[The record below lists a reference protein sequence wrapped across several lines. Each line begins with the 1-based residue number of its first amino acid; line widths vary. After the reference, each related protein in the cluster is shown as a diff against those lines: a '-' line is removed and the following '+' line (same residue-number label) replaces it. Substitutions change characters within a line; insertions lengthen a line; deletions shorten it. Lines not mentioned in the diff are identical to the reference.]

1 MKLQL
6 QVPTPP
12 GSNKPAGHSEDSVS
26 NNVVVKPPRGSG
38 GNTSL
43 NSCGGTGI
51 LRPEELSKMFPTPPS
66 LEHNPIAS
74 PCGHLSDGP
83 LGELSDGPVG
93 HCVGRYK
100 QEIYPNMGSPQE
112 ENIEDWSYVFR
123 LPSLC
128 RFVGSSKYAPLTNLP
143 SQSLPPVT
151 LPSHC
156 VYKPS
161 WQTQYNQQQQSVEKS
176 APQQSIPNGS
186 VVPSGSGTNSRPNSV
201 VNNHHSSAVI
211 PPHPHL
217 PHPAIHHPPVPPH
230 PHSRAGLSP
239 ISPAGHFP
247 PSPMALA
254 AMGGGLPIH
263 LQQQFRSGGPGS
275 VGGVRTP
282 CPAPPPYELPS
293 PATSTASSY
302 LNKNLNSVEP
312 VPTPIMA
319 RAPEANSL
327 VVNILLGDTALNIF
341 RDHNFDSCTLCVCN
355 AGPKVV
361 GNIRGADAGI
371 YLPTPPPQP
380 QPTLPFPPT
389 SPFPGMGMSGPP
401 PPYLMGSSPG
411 HHGVAPNVMAVV
423 TEEDPIRCSC
433 GFSAVVNRRLS
444 HRSGL
449 FYEDELEITGI
460 AEDPGDRRKSSLLAY
475 LLPNT
480 GKSGQENINTG
491 DMVDLVPQ
499 NVMELLKEQCV
510 IIQSSSN
517 SLYRAS
523 RQFRGILGP
532 DVPYGTTVNVLEF
545 MDGNDVTCMA
555 LEQGRQAL
563 LESTTVAM
571 CKVEEMQQR
580 QQIMQH
586 GGRSSNT
593 PCVHRWPYL
602 RAMGPQCNQDIVW
615 VMKSLRP
622 LLQEVI
628 HKKCTTRLWDAP
640 YTVKG
645 PLTWRQF
652 HRLAGRG

>member
-1 MKLQL
+1 M
-6 QVPTPP
+6 PTPP
-12 GSNKPAGHSEDSVS
+12 GSNKPAGLPEDTAS
-26 NNVVVKPPRGSG
+26 NSVVVKPPRGSG

-43 NSCGGTGI
+43 NSCGGTGG

-74 PCGHLSDGP
+74 PCGHLSDGTP
-83 LGELSDGPVG
+83 GELSDGSMIVTIA
-93 HCVGRYK
+93 RYK

-112 ENIEDWSYVFR
+112 ENIEDWSFVFR
-123 LPSLC
+123 PPAMC
-128 RFVGSSKYAPLTNLP
+128 KFVGSSKYAPLTNLP

-161 WQTQYNQQQQSVEKS
+161 WQTQYQHQQQQQQQQQSVEKS
-176 APQQSIPNGS
+176 SSQQNL
-186 VVPSGSGTNSRPNSV
+186 VPPGSGTNSRPNSV
-201 VNNHHSSAVI
+201 ASNHHSSAVM

-217 PHPAIHHPPVPPH
+217 PHPAIHHPVLPAH

-239 ISPAGHFP
+239 ISPAAHFP
-247 PSPMALA
+247 PSPMTLA
-254 AMGGGLPIH
+254 AMGGSGLPIH

-312 VPTPIMA
+312 APTPVMA
-319 RAPEANSL
+319 RAPEGNSL

-371 YLPTPPPQP
+371 YLPTPQP
-380 QPTLPFPPT
+380 QPVLPFPPT
-389 SPFPGMGMSGPP
+389 SPFPGMGMNGPA
-401 PPYLMGSSPG
+401 PPYMMGSSPG

-449 FYEDELEITGI
+449 FFEDELEITGI
-460 AEDPGDRRKSSLLAY
+460 AEDPSDRRKGSLLAY

-480 GKSGQENINTG
+480 SKSGQENLTTG
-491 DMVDLVPQ
+491 DILDLVPQ

-510 IIQSSSN
+510 IIQSSSS

-523 RQFRGILGP
+523 RQFRGNLGP

-545 MDGNDVTCMA
+545 MDGNDVTHMA

-580 QQIMQH
+580 QQQIMQH
-586 GGRSSNT
+586 GGRSSST